1 MFSERTSFFNK
12 ITYAQEDAIIIPTV
26 GIMMAVDIFHPS
38 CICFDLDVWK
48 WLILFFNVYY
58 LFAGSMVPDKNGF
71 PQWEFGKDWAWK
83 SSYASRDL
91 FLIISANSRIIITL
105 NVYLEFPRWEFL
117 LLVGE
122 QLYSCCYCLVVN
134 RLLNA
139 MAWEFVSYL
148 CMYYS
153 SADITKF
160 PQWEFCSLLFRRPV
174 FSCFF
179 SFPAWS
185 THPVLDQKN
194 VWI

>member
-1 MFSERTSFFNK
+1 
-12 ITYAQEDAIIIPTV
+12 
-26 GIMMAVDIFHPS
+26 
-38 CICFDLDVWK
+38 
-48 WLILFFNVYY
+48 
-58 LFAGSMVPDKNGF
+58 MVPDKNGF

-139 MAWEFVSYL
+139 MA
-148 CMYYS
+148 
-153 SADITKF
+153 
-160 PQWEFCSLLFRRPV
+160 
-174 FSCFF
+174 
-179 SFPAWS
+179 
-185 THPVLDQKN
+185 
-194 VWI
+194 

>member
-1 MFSERTSFFNK
+1 
-12 ITYAQEDAIIIPTV
+12 
-26 GIMMAVDIFHPS
+26 
-38 CICFDLDVWK
+38 
-48 WLILFFNVYY
+48 
-58 LFAGSMVPDKNGF
+58 MVPDKNGF

-139 MAWEFVSYL
+139 MAWESVSYL

-153 SADITKF
+153 SVDITKF
-160 PQWEFCSLLFRRPV
+160 PLWEFCSLLFRRPV

-179 SFPAWS
+179 HSQRDPHILFWTRRLFGSNLQFFFDLSAPCGQCSFHCVCLQNKKPQFPPWELR
-185 THPVLDQKN
+185 PVNQLCALL
-194 VWI
+194 